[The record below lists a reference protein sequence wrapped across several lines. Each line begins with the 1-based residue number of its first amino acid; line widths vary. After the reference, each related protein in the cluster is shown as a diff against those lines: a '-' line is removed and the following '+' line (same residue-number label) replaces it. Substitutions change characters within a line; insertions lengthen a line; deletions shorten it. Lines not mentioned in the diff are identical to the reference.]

1 MIIELITFI
10 AYLVLV
16 KDVCKFLY
24 WLCKNYQPLKN
35 FGSLVSFYVMADKR
49 KPILQIW
56 REVKKKKGD
65 VEE

>member
-1 MIIELITFI
+1 MIVELITFL

-24 WLCKNYQPLKN
+24 WLYRNYQPLKD
-35 FGSLVSFYVMADKR
+35 FGSLVSFYVMADGEKS
-49 KPILQIW
+49 ILQIW
-56 REVKKKKGD
+56 REAKKKKGD